1 MDWSLRSCAKHGHL
15 TYRPDEVD
23 LAHQLS
29 VPTPNGQAWKCLRC
43 GAFIVEEPFSYGP
56 ADKAPEVLHAGQIRD
71 RFIIRLLG
79 VERGVRGL
87 LVFIVGL
94 AVWQLQVSQESLV
107 DHLKEA
113 LPLLK
118 PFADQIGWNM
128 SDSGVI
134 NFLTEL
140 ISTSPHT
147 LSLISLALVLYGLLQ
162 IVEGAGL
169 WFQKRW
175 AEYLAVVATS
185 AFIPLE
191 VFEISHKVTFLRV
204 GALVINIAAVLWL
217 LWTKHLF
224 GLNGGAAVAHDESVK
239 GMDAIQYAIAMHD
252 RTEVLTIPST
262 TTSATSANSQ

>member
-15 TYRPDEVD
+15 TFRPDESE
-23 LAHQLS
+23 LTEQLCS
-29 VPTPNGQAWKCLRC
+29 LTPSGQAWKCLRC
-43 GAFIVEEPFSYGP
+43 GAFIVEEPFAYGP
-56 ADKAPEVLHAGQIRD
+56 AAHAPEVLHAGQIRD

-79 VERGVRGL
+79 VERGIRGL
-87 LVFIVGL
+87 LVLIVGI

-107 DHLKEA
+107 DHLNDA

-128 SDSGVI
+128 NDSGVI

-140 ISTSPHT
+140 LNTSPHT
-147 LSLISLALVLYGLLQ
+147 LSLITLALVLYGLLQ
-162 IVEGAGL
+162 IVEGTGL

-191 VFEISHKVTFLRV
+191 IFEISHKVTFLRV
-204 GALVINIAAVLWL
+204 GALVVNVAAVLWL

-224 GLNGGAAVAHDESVK
+224 GLNGGASAAHDESVQ
-239 GMDAIQYAIAMHD
+239 GIDAINYAIAMHD
-252 RTEVLTIPST
+252 RTTVLHIT
-262 TTSATSANSQ
+262 N